1 MSSSKFIPGDDD
13 NIESWM
19 PPSVMGGEQDVDV
32 NETAPLTAEQ
42 LEELQKEAYDEG
54 FEQGKAEGF
63 DFGHKEGLEQ
73 ARGDAQALTNQFD
86 QLMQTLESPLK
97 ILDDQVE
104 QSLVDLVISMVR
116 QLVRREMKID
126 PGQIIGVVR
135 EALSI
140 LPIASR
146 NVRVVLHPEDAVM
159 VRKVYEMTENE
170 MGWEIIEDPVLARG
184 GCRVVTETSQVDATL
199 ESRLAALIAPLL
211 GDERETEAGADQT
224 EQGGS

>member
-211 GDERETEAGADQT
+211 GDERETEAGSDQT